1 MTSPGGGDERGANIM
16 TFMTA
21 RQAWSHPVGPNQ
33 VRPFHLGRHAA
44 DPRMVAGRP
53 APPGY

>member
-1 MTSPGGGDERGANIM
+1 MIM

-21 RQAWSHPVGPNQ
+21 RQAWSRPVVPS
-33 VRPFHLGRHAA
+33 VRPFIIGRYAA

-53 APPGY
+53 APPGR